1 VVLILKAEPLRTLD
15 YSPDITP
22 DQDLSLW
29 VMETDKS
36 PRLSPRQ
43 LRRAKTE
50 NELEVERSIVKIQ
63 RIKSN
68 SEELSR
74 HRNPERKAKQ
84 MLKTLQSLPRPRSPS
99 ISIEY
104 MAVLE
109 NIKIQSPGHDQ
120 QIAKLAQRPDLSRA
134 IADAVE
140 SNSLEPLL
148 NWPERLWPERAFRR
162 LLIDPETKE
171 LRSDCSLFVRLLA
184 TWVEDHSTP
193 ETYFR
198 EDDIGG
204 KRMFIFMVNTLDSWV
219 PQPNQDLF
227 NQCVFH
233 CIRLPYALARLLRRL
248 RRAVPKLASDILLSA
263 LLLNCYLPRALTV
276 GCKPQ
281 ALTLAMRQ
289 CLSPPKELS
298 WLLKK
303 ALDSLA
309 ATKKHNQVQRQSLDN

>member
-1 VVLILKAEPLRTLD
+1 
-15 YSPDITP
+15 
-22 DQDLSLW
+22 
-29 VMETDKS
+29 MESDKS

-43 LRRAKTE
+43 LRRTKTE
-50 NELEVERSIVKIQ
+50 NELEMERSIVKIR

-74 HRNPERKAKQ
+74 RRNPERKAKQ
-84 MLKTLQSLPRPRSPS
+84 MLKNLQSMPRPRSPS
-99 ISIEY
+99 VSIEY

-109 NIKIQSPGHDQ
+109 NIKMQTPGHEQ

-134 IADAVE
+134 IADALK

-162 LLIDPETKE
+162 LLVDPETKE
-171 LRSDCSLFVRLLA
+171 LRTNCSLFIQLLA
-184 TWVEDHSTP
+184 TWMGDHSTP
-193 ETYFR
+193 ETYLR

-204 KRMFIFMVNTLDSWV
+204 KRMFIFMVNTLDSWA
-219 PQPNQDLF
+219 PHPNQDLF

-248 RRAVPKLASDILLSA
+248 RRAVPRLASDILLSA
-263 LLLNCYLPRALTV
+263 LLLNCYLPRALTA
-276 GCKPQ
+276 GFKSQ
-281 ALTLAMRQ
+281 ALTVAMRQ
-289 CLSPPKELS
+289 CLSPPKEMS
-298 WLLKK
+298 WLLEK

-309 ATKKHNQVQRQSLDN
+309 ATKKHNQVQRQSLDI